1 MKTVVSALV
10 VIGIALSLFVGCSE
24 GTTLLNIASGPLGG
38 SWHPIG
44 GAMGQIINKHVEGV
58 RVNVEST
65 GGGVE
70 NVRLL
75 GSKQVDIA
83 LTIAATALDGYRGA
97 PPYQQAYSN
106 LRTLVPSFE
115 LGYLQMVVLE
125 ESSLEWVDDIRGRRV
140 TVGPVGHGSIPRQRE
155 IYRKIGMSFE
165 DFTPVYLP
173 YLESLQAL
181 GDGRVD
187 VSIVYNAPPASIIKQ
202 FGVTNGFRLLS
213 LHEQHLKA
221 LTQEHP
227 YFLPVTIPK
236 DVYGL
241 ERERDTLTAAT
252 SNAVLV
258 RESLPDE
265 LVYQITRALFEHLDD
280 LRAGHPSMQSFE
292 PQTAV
297 LGQVLPLHPGAQ
309 RYFQELGLVGRAK
322 EE

>member
-10 VIGIALSLFVGCSE
+10 MIGIALSLFVGCSE

-97 PPYQQAYSN
+97 PPYQQVYSN

-187 VSIVYNAPPASIIKQ
+187 VSIVYNAPPAATIIQ

-213 LHEQHLKA
+213 LHEQHRKA
-221 LTQEHP
+221 LAQKHS

-236 DVYGL
+236 SVYGL
-241 ERERDTLTAAT
+241 GQDTLTVAT
-252 SNAVLV
+252 ANVVLV

-265 LVYQITRALFEHLDD
+265 LVYQITRALFEHLND
-280 LRAGHPSMQSFE
+280 LRAAHPSMQSFE
-292 PQTAV
+292 PQKAV

-309 RYFQELGLVGRAK
+309 RYFQEMGLVGRAK
-322 EE
+322 GE